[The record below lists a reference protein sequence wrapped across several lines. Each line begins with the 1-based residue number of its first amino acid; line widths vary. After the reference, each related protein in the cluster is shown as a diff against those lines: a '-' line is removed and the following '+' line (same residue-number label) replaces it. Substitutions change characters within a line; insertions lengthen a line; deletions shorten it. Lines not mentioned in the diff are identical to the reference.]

1 LSSSLQNQEKK
12 SMIESKESKNRLNFN
27 GRESLKLKK
36 LKEKNVLKSKEMLKK
51 DKDLT

>member
-1 LSSSLQNQEKK
+1 
-12 SMIESKESKNRLNFN
+12 MIESKESKNRLNFN

-51 DKDLT
+51 NKDLT